1 MAEKRNIILFGSMI
15 LLTLSYWLSASLL
28 IGEKPFEIRVL
39 EEEQQ
44 ELNENLISAQIL
56 ASQLDRVFT
65 LFQENL
71 ALSKADS
78 LADDASLPFL
88 NNLTD
93 MLEELD
99 IKLLGIKPKPR
110 IDKITY
116 FKAPYIITLEC
127 SYDQFGKFLSEIE
140 RSPRLITIDEFE
152 VKNGIERI
160 KANTNEDKLIYQEF
174 VVNLS
179 TITLVKSKSKA
190 SLSQIFLTLSHPPQ
204 PRRLSVLLS
213 PIATVV
219 LMCELR

>member
-15 LLTLSYWLSASLL
+15 LLTLSYWVSASLL

-110 IDKITY
+110 IDKVTY

-140 RSPRLITIDEFE
+140 RSPRLITVDEFE

-179 TITLVKSKSKA
+179 TITLVKSKSK
-190 SLSQIFLTLSHPPQ
+190 
-204 PRRLSVLLS
+204 
-213 PIATVV
+213 VV
-219 LMCELR
+219 S

>member
-1 MAEKRNIILFGSMI
+1 MAEKRNNILFGSMI
-15 LLTLSYWLSASLL
+15 LLTLSYWVSASLL

-179 TITLVKSKSKA
+179 TITLVKSKSK
-190 SLSQIFLTLSHPPQ
+190 
-204 PRRLSVLLS
+204 
-213 PIATVV
+213 VV
-219 LMCELR
+219 S

>member
-15 LLTLSYWLSASLL
+15 LLTLSYWVSASLL

-110 IDKITY
+110 LDKITY

-127 SYDQFGKFLSEIE
+127 SYDQFGKFLSDIE

-179 TITLVKSKSKA
+179 TITLVKSKSK
-190 SLSQIFLTLSHPPQ
+190 
-204 PRRLSVLLS
+204 
-213 PIATVV
+213 VV
-219 LMCELR
+219 S

>member
-1 MAEKRNIILFGSMI
+1 MAEKRNTFLFVAVIVLSF
-15 LLTLSYWLSASLL
+15 SYWVSASML
-28 IGEKPFEIRVL
+28 IGDKPFQIRIL
-39 EEEQQ
+39 EEEQE

-65 LFQENL
+65 LFQQNL

-88 NNLTD
+88 DNLTD

-110 IDKITY
+110 IDKMTY
-116 FKAPYIITLEC
+116 LKAPYIINLEC
-127 SYDQFGKFLSEIE
+127 SYEQFGKFLAEIE
-140 RSPRLITIDEFE
+140 RSARLVTVDEFE

-160 KANTNEDKLIYQEF
+160 KANTEEEKLIFQEF
-174 VVNLS
+174 TVNLS

-190 SLSQIFLTLSHPPQ
+190 TS
-204 PRRLSVLLS
+204 
-213 PIATVV
+213 
-219 LMCELR
+219 

>member
-1 MAEKRNIILFGSMI
+1 MPEKRNIFLFGALV
-15 LLTLSYWLSASLL
+15 LLTISYWVSASVL
-28 IGEKPFEIRVL
+28 IGDKPFEIRLL
-39 EEEQQ
+39 EEEQE

-78 LADDASLPFL
+78 LADDANLPFL
-88 NNLTD
+88 NSLTD
-93 MLEELD
+93 ILDDLD

-127 SYDQFGKFLSEIE
+127 TFEQFGLFLSEVE
-140 RSPRLITIDEFE
+140 RSPRLITVDEFE

-160 KANTNEDKLIYQEF
+160 KANTEEEKLLEQEF

-179 TITLVKSKSKA
+179 TITLVKSKSKV
-190 SLSQIFLTLSHPPQ
+190 SS
-204 PRRLSVLLS
+204 
-213 PIATVV
+213 
-219 LMCELR
+219 

>member
-1 MAEKRNIILFGSMI
+1 MPEKRNIILFGALV
-15 LLTLSYWLSASLL
+15 LLTLSYWASASVL
-28 IGEKPFEIRVL
+28 IGKKPFEIRLL
-39 EEEQQ
+39 EEEQE

-78 LADDASLPFL
+78 LADDANLPFL

-93 MLEELD
+93 MLDDLD

-110 IDKITY
+110 VDKITY

-127 SYDQFGKFLSEIE
+127 TFEQFGMFLSEVE
-140 RSPRLITIDEFE
+140 RSPRLITVDEFE

-160 KANTNEDKLIYQEF
+160 KANIEEEKLLEQEF

-179 TITLVKSKSKA
+179 TITLVKSKSKV
-190 SLSQIFLTLSHPPQ
+190 SS
-204 PRRLSVLLS
+204 
-213 PIATVV
+213 
-219 LMCELR
+219 

>member
-1 MAEKRNIILFGSMI
+1 MAEKRNIILFGALV
-15 LLTLSYWLSASLL
+15 LLTLSYWVSASVL

-71 ALSKADS
+71 ALSKSDS
-78 LADDASLPFL
+78 LADDANLPFL

-93 MLEELD
+93 MLDELE

-110 IDKITY
+110 VDKITY
-116 FKAPYIITLEC
+116 FKAPYLITLEC
-127 SYDQFGKFLSEIE
+127 TFDQFGKFLSEVE
-140 RSPRLITIDEFE
+140 RSPRLITVDEFE

-160 KANTNEDKLIYQEF
+160 KANTEEEKLMEQEF

-179 TITLVKSKSKA
+179 TITLVKSKSKV
-190 SLSQIFLTLSHPPQ
+190 SS
-204 PRRLSVLLS
+204 
-213 PIATVV
+213 
-219 LMCELR
+219 

>member
-1 MAEKRNIILFGSMI
+1 M
-15 LLTLSYWLSASLL
+15 LTLSYWVSASVL

-71 ALSKADS
+71 ALSKSDS

-93 MLEELD
+93 MLDELE

-110 IDKITY
+110 VDKITY
-116 FKAPYIITLEC
+116 FKAPYLITLEC
-127 SYDQFGKFLSEIE
+127 TFDQFGKFLSEVE
-140 RSPRLITIDEFE
+140 RSPRLITVDEFE

-160 KANTNEDKLIYQEF
+160 KANTEEEQLMEQEF

-179 TITLVKSKSKA
+179 TITLVKSKSKV
-190 SLSQIFLTLSHPPQ
+190 SS
-204 PRRLSVLLS
+204 
-213 PIATVV
+213 
-219 LMCELR
+219 

>member
-1 MAEKRNIILFGSMI
+1 M
-15 LLTLSYWLSASLL
+15 LTISYWASASVL

-71 ALSKADS
+71 ALSKSDS
-78 LADDASLPFL
+78 LADDANLPFL

-93 MLEELD
+93 MLDELE

-110 IDKITY
+110 VDKITY
-116 FKAPYIITLEC
+116 FKAPYLITLEC
-127 SYDQFGKFLSEIE
+127 TFDQFGKFLSEVE
-140 RSPRLITIDEFE
+140 RSPRLITLDEFE

-160 KANTNEDKLIYQEF
+160 KANTEEEKLMEQEF

-179 TITLVKSKSKA
+179 TITLVKSKSKV
-190 SLSQIFLTLSHPPQ
+190 SS
-204 PRRLSVLLS
+204 
-213 PIATVV
+213 
-219 LMCELR
+219 

>member
-1 MAEKRNIILFGSMI
+1 MAEKRNIILFGCLI
-15 LLTLSYWLSASLL
+15 VLTLTYWVSASFL
-28 IGEKPFEIRVL
+28 IGDKPFEIRVL

-93 MLEELD
+93 ILEDLD
-99 IKLLGIKPKPR
+99 IKLLGIKPKTR

-116 FKAPYIITLEC
+116 FRAPYVITLEC
-127 SYDQFGKFLSEIE
+127 SYDQFGKFLTEIE

-160 KANTNEDKLIYQEF
+160 KANTEEERLVYQEF
-174 VVNLS
+174 VINLS
-179 TITLVKSKSKA
+179 TITLVKSKNKA
-190 SLSQIFLTLSHPPQ
+190 VS
-204 PRRLSVLLS
+204 
-213 PIATVV
+213 
-219 LMCELR
+219 

>member
-1 MAEKRNIILFGSMI
+1 MAEKRNIILFGCLI
-15 LLTLSYWLSASLL
+15 ILTLSYWLSASFL

-99 IKLLGIKPKPR
+99 VKLLGIKPKQR

-116 FKAPYIITLEC
+116 FKAPYIVTLEC
-127 SYDQFGKFLSEIE
+127 TYNQFGKFLSEIE

-160 KANTNEDKLIYQEF
+160 KANTAEERLIYQEF
-174 VVNLS
+174 IVSLS
-179 TITLVKSKSKA
+179 TITLVKSKNKA
-190 SLSQIFLTLSHPPQ
+190 IS
-204 PRRLSVLLS
+204 
-213 PIATVV
+213 
-219 LMCELR
+219 

>member
-1 MAEKRNIILFGSMI
+1 MAEKRNIILFGALV
-15 LLTLSYWLSASLL
+15 LLTLSYWVSASVL

-39 EEEQQ
+39 EEQQQ

-71 ALSKADS
+71 ALSKSDS

-93 MLEELD
+93 MLDELE

-110 IDKITY
+110 VDKITY
-116 FKAPYIITLEC
+116 FKAPYLITLEC
-127 SYDQFGKFLSEIE
+127 TFDQFGKFLSEVE
-140 RSPRLITIDEFE
+140 RSPRLITLDEFE

-160 KANTNEDKLIYQEF
+160 KANTEEEKLMEQEF

-179 TITLVKSKSKA
+179 TITLVKSKSKV
-190 SLSQIFLTLSHPPQ
+190 SS
-204 PRRLSVLLS
+204 
-213 PIATVV
+213 
-219 LMCELR
+219 

>member
-1 MAEKRNIILFGSMI
+1 MPEKRNIFLFGALV
-15 LLTLSYWLSASLL
+15 LLTISYWASASVL
-28 IGEKPFEIRVL
+28 IGEKPFEIRLL
-39 EEEQQ
+39 EEEQE

-78 LADDASLPFL
+78 LADDANLPFL
-88 NNLTD
+88 NSLTD
-93 MLEELD
+93 ILDDLD

-116 FKAPYIITLEC
+116 FKAPYLITLEC
-127 SYDQFGKFLSEIE
+127 TFEQFGLFLSEVE
-140 RSPRLITIDEFE
+140 RSPRLITVDEFE

-160 KANTNEDKLIYQEF
+160 KANTEEEKLLEQEF

-179 TITLVKSKSKA
+179 TITLVKSKSKV
-190 SLSQIFLTLSHPPQ
+190 SS
-204 PRRLSVLLS
+204 
-213 PIATVV
+213 
-219 LMCELR
+219 

>member
-1 MAEKRNIILFGSMI
+1 M
-15 LLTLSYWLSASLL
+15 LTLSYWVSASVL

-71 ALSKADS
+71 ALSKSDS
-78 LADDASLPFL
+78 LADDANLPFL

-93 MLEELD
+93 MLDELE

-110 IDKITY
+110 VDKITY
-116 FKAPYIITLEC
+116 FKAPYLITLEC
-127 SYDQFGKFLSEIE
+127 TFDQFGKFLSELE
-140 RSPRLITIDEFE
+140 RSPRLITVDEFE

-160 KANTNEDKLIYQEF
+160 KANTEEEKLMEQEF

-179 TITLVKSKSKA
+179 TITLVKSKSKV
-190 SLSQIFLTLSHPPQ
+190 SS
-204 PRRLSVLLS
+204 
-213 PIATVV
+213 
-219 LMCELR
+219 

>member
-1 MAEKRNIILFGSMI
+1 MAEKRNIILFGALI
-15 LLTLSYWLSASLL
+15 FLTISYWVSASVL

-71 ALSKADS
+71 ALSKSDS
-78 LADDASLPFL
+78 LADDANLPFL

-93 MLEELD
+93 MLDGLE

-110 IDKITY
+110 VDKITY

-127 SYDQFGKFLSEIE
+127 TFDQFGKFLSEVE
-140 RSPRLITIDEFE
+140 RSPRLISVDEFE

-160 KANTNEDKLIYQEF
+160 KANTEEDKLMEQEF

-179 TITLVKSKSKA
+179 TITLVKSKSKV
-190 SLSQIFLTLSHPPQ
+190 SS
-204 PRRLSVLLS
+204 
-213 PIATVV
+213 
-219 LMCELR
+219 

>member
-1 MAEKRNIILFGSMI
+1 MAEKRNIILFGCLIVLSI
-15 LLTLSYWLSASLL
+15 SYWLSASFL

-93 MLEELD
+93 MLEDLD

-127 SYDQFGKFLSEIE
+127 SYDQFGKFLTEIE

-160 KANTNEDKLIYQEF
+160 KANTDEERLLFQEF

-179 TITLVKSKSKA
+179 TITLVKSKNKA
-190 SLSQIFLTLSHPPQ
+190 
-204 PRRLSVLLS
+204 VL
-213 PIATVV
+213 
-219 LMCELR
+219 